1 VVQVEQPLVTPVDG
15 QTKVDGSALV
25 VDEPEQVVV
34 AQQGDSKKLED
45 AAPLSKKAKKKSKK
59 AAKVVATE

>member
-1 VVQVEQPLVTPVDG
+1 
-15 QTKVDGSALV
+15 
-25 VDEPEQVVV
+25 V

-45 AAPLSKKAKKKSKK
+45 AAPLSKKTKKKSKK